1 MQQLLD
7 FFLPLADPSLT
18 VHFELVPDRLPV
30 SIRERITCFPAHT
43 LHFEIGIQ
51 TWDPETAKRI
61 HRPTDYERVMD
72 NLAFILNRTGAW
84 VHADLI
90 AGLPGETLESFG
102 AGFDRL
108 LAFSPHEIQ
117 VGILKRLRG
126 APITRHDDEWQ
137 MVYRPTPPFDLL
149 AGRSISAPDMQRIHR
164 FARYWEIMGN
174 RGNFRQSLPLLW
186 ANGVSPFDA
195 FMAWSDW
202 LYAQVQRTHSIP
214 LLELVQSFQQYLV
227 HCQQLDPARVN
238 RCLRHDY
245 RRDGQ
250 RHDVPHFLRTAR
262 NQ

>member
-1 MQQLLD
+1 
-7 FFLPLADPSLT
+7 
-18 VHFELVPDRLPV
+18 
-30 SIRERITCFPAHT
+30 
-43 LHFEIGIQ
+43 
-51 TWDPETAKRI
+51 
-61 HRPTDYERVMD
+61 
-72 NLAFILNRTGAW
+72 
-84 VHADLI
+84 
-90 AGLPGETLESFG
+90 
-102 AGFDRL
+102 
-108 LAFSPHEIQ
+108 
-117 VGILKRLRG
+117 
-126 APITRHDDEWQ
+126 
-137 MVYRPTPPFDLL
+137 
-149 AGRSISAPDMQRIHR
+149 
-164 FARYWEIMGN
+164 MGN